1 MRRAELFEET
11 VRQFLEGFPDI
22 DVQEQLCYETG
33 CLDDVR
39 FLLDIESRRLRGA
52 LDLSDEERKEIDRLG
67 CFGRDDLGPT
77 RFTGYA
83 MHDLDASKK
92 KLHELLTVVSIEAK
106 KLRKEVLH
114 GYG

>member
-1 MRRAELFEET
+1 MSRKDILQET
-11 VRQFLEGFPDI
+11 VRQFLADFPGI
-22 DVQEQLCYETG
+22 DVQEHLSYEKG
-33 CLDDVR
+33 FLDDVR

-52 LDLSDEERKEIDRLG
+52 LDLSDEEREEIDRLG